1 MTWRRSPDAVVS
13 LLDEITPDDARLV
26 RRKMFGYASVFVG
39 GRLCFGLHEHRLVL
53 RLPPERRSALIE
65 AGTAA
70 VFAPAGRQMANFAAI
85 EDPLAR
91 SRDALRLLVDEAI
104 AHVAAL
110 PAKPRARTGSRKVGR
125 RKG

>member
-85 EDPLAR
+85 EDPLAHG
-91 SRDALRLLVDEAI
+91 RDALRLLVDEAI

-110 PAKPRARTGSRKVGR
+110 PPKPRT
-125 RKG
+125 RKGIRKTGRGKG